1 MTSAARGFTLIELL
15 VVVLIIGIL
24 AAVAIPQYQV
34 AVLKSRY
41 STLMSNTQLLA
52 RAAEAYYLANG
63 DYPPDDITVLDI
75 SDIAGCESVGGGKL
89 KCSNHTVYNLNAGPG
104 STPHAVGLE
113 HIAAA
118 LDDGNSWILVY
129 EQYLEHSQ
137 FYAGER
143 HCRAKTELTQKVCK
157 SLGGTLIAG
166 TSDQFL
172 LP

>member
-1 MTSAARGFTLIELL
+1 MVFNQAKQGFTLIELL

-24 AAVAIPQYQV
+24 AAVALPQYQV

-75 SDIAGCESVGGGKL
+75 SDIAGCESVGGGEL
-89 KCSNHTVYNLNAGPG
+89 KCNNHTGYNLNAGPG
-104 STPHAVGLE
+104 SAPRLSGKE

-129 EQYLEHSQ
+129 ELYLDHSKQ
-137 FYAGER
+137 YAGKR
-143 HCRAKTELTQKVCK
+143 YCQAKTELAKKVCQ
-157 SLGGTLIAG
+157 SLGGVATANG
-166 TSDQFL
+166 YE